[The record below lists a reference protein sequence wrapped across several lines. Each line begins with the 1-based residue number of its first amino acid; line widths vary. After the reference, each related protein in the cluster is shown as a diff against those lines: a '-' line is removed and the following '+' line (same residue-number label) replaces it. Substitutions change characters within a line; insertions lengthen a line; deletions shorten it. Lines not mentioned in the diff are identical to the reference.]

1 MAEILL
7 WDASVVKLVH
17 VYFIKVINS
26 LSQNNVEAGLD
37 FGNIFLVFGK

>member
-1 MAEILL
+1 MTEILL
-7 WDASVVKLVH
+7 CDASVVRLVH

-26 LSQNNVEAGLD
+26 PSQNNVEAGLY